1 MNTKKSLTQEI
12 VRRIDIRKLNN
23 SDFWEKYDSID
34 MRAFEDID
42 FAPIGGELYIPEG
55 IKRIEFS
62 SFNYAKNLKKVVLP
76 STVNFIEVN
85 AFKNAKELE
94 EIYIPEGVCKIK
106 NECFLGCSNLK
117 TVHLPSTLEEIN
129 DLAFYKCSSLEEIK
143 LPDKLKKIGSSA
155 FFKCKALK
163 NIEIPDSVKTI
174 DRCALFEC
182 ESLKSVSI
190 PDNVRS
196 LGENAF
202 EGCSALEKVT
212 IGEGIKI
219 IREATFKNCS
229 SLEDV
234 KLPESLQY
242 IDFEAFANCNLK
254 TFEIPA
260 NVTRIDNKALED
272 NHYLE
277 RLSVLGD
284 KTNSGLE
291 FVGMPINL
299 GTKKFEL
306 HCNFQNEN
314 ADYFEKLFDNKF
326 KTIYLYKDKSF
337 IDATS
342 NPLKKIDADAYQ
354 IDVFAEAKEK
364 GYDEC
369 LPYLTN
375 KNFRENYVDL
385 HNKFENKEIR
395 FIPQDFIMEIFPN
408 SQIDNFFVNNN
419 HFKWRELV
427 EKINL
432 NELKGNEKI
441 NSLKSLMK
449 IYYAIGGFSEHMG
462 KRDSAFDY
470 ILSYVATA
478 GEAKASPS
486 AIGAELRGRFQDFN
500 LTGEYNQKFAEFFKK
515 YYKDNKDFMVF
526 EIPENKDQL
535 FGLVQKE
542 EKDYLAIAHN
552 KFDTLCQIYPY
563 YTVSGNDTRGV
574 FYPEFVANNC
584 FVRDYKNIK
593 PDNGKLA
600 YLCSLYGYSQ
610 ESFDK
615 IQSIVDISKEIK
627 KNYLISAVKCDKNDK
642 VQYEF
647 LEKDDPKG
655 AFIGEMTNCCQR
667 IGDFGET
674 CVYNGFTS
682 PSSGFLTFEEKIL
695 DENGEDS
702 DKTQILGQAFIWYDP
717 KTYTV
722 CYDNIE
728 LPKSLIRYLKSEG
741 KTENGTTIEDFF
753 ESLEKSADALMIDMN
768 NKGYKVDKVTVGQGF
783 NDLNEYFDGKYK
795 VIIPRQNEDFPKIQ
809 DEDVYTDAGLAQYI
823 IRTYDQTTAKLANSI
838 ANNLDRAEE
847 LLNNY
852 ERQNNV
858 IME

>member
-1 MNTKKSLTQEI
+1 MKTKTSLTKEI
-12 VRRIDIRKLNN
+12 VRGIDVKEINN
-23 SDFWEKYDSID
+23 SDFWDKYDSID

-55 IKRIEFS
+55 IERIGFS
-62 SFNYAKNLKKVVLP
+62 SFSYAKNLKKVVLP
-76 STVNFIEVN
+76 STVDFIEVN

-94 EIYIPEGVCKIK
+94 EIYIPEGVEKIK

-129 DLAFYKCSSLEEIK
+129 DLAFCQCTSLEEIT
-143 LPDKLKKIGSSA
+143 LPDKLKKIDSCA

-163 NIEIPDSVKTI
+163 NIEIPNSVKTI

-182 ESLKSVSI
+182 ESLKSISI
-190 PDNVRS
+190 PDNVRT

-202 EGCSALEKVT
+202 EGCSALEKVE
-212 IGEGIKI
+212 IGEGIRTI
-219 IREATFKNCS
+219 EEFTFKNCT

-234 KLPESLQY
+234 KLPEDLQN
-242 IDFEAFANCNLK
+242 INFEAFANCNLK
-254 TFEIPA
+254 NFVIPA
-260 NVTRIDNKALED
+260 NVARIDNHALID

-277 RLSVLGD
+277 RLAVLGD

-291 FVGMPINL
+291 FVGMPINFNME
-299 GTKKFEL
+299 KFEL

-314 ADYFEKLFDNKF
+314 AEYFEKLFDNCF
-326 KTIYLYKDKSF
+326 KSVYLYKDKSF
-337 IDATS
+337 FDVTS
-342 NPLKKIDADAYQ
+342 NPFKKIDADAYK
-354 IDVFAEAKEK
+354 IDMFVEANEK
-364 GYDEC
+364 GYKTC
-369 LPYLTN
+369 LPYITN

-385 HNKFENKEIR
+385 HNKFENKEIK

-427 EKINL
+427 EKLNL
-432 NELKGNEKI
+432 NELKGDEKI

-449 IYYAIGGFSEHMG
+449 VYYAIGGFSEHMG

-470 ILSYVATA
+470 ILSYVATT
-478 GEAKASPS
+478 GEENPSPR

-500 LTGEYNQKFAEFFKK
+500 LNGEYNQKFAEFFKK

-526 EIPENKDQL
+526 VIPEDKDQL
-535 FGLVQKE
+535 FGLVQEE
-542 EKDYLAIAHN
+542 EKDYLATAHN
-552 KFDTLCQIYPY
+552 KFDILCQIYPY

-584 FVRDYKNIK
+584 FVRDYKNIR

-610 ESFDK
+610 EMFDK
-615 IQSIVDISKEIK
+615 IQSIIDISKEIK

-667 IGDFGET
+667 LGDLGES

-695 DENGEDS
+695 DEKGEDS
-702 DKTQILGQAFIWYDP
+702 GKTQILGQAFIWYDP

-741 KTENGTTIEDFF
+741 KTENGVTIDDFL
-753 ESLEKSADALMIDMN
+753 ESLEKSADALMIEMN
-768 NKGYKVDKVTVGQGF
+768 KKGYKVDKVTVGQGF
-783 NDLNEYFDGKYK
+783 NDLKEYFAGKYK
-795 VIIPRQNEDFPKIQ
+795 IIIPRHNQDFPEIQ
-809 DEDVYTDAGLAQYI
+809 DENVYTDAGTAQYI
-823 IRTYDQTTAKLANSI
+823 IRTYDQTTAKLARSI
-838 ANNLDRAEE
+838 TNNLDNAEE
-847 LLNNY
+847 LLNNF

-858 IME
+858 AME